1 MKRKLLATG
10 LLFAL
15 LLSTTACG
23 ATAESTGQDTN
34 NDTASASEITEAEDT
49 AAEDTTEELPQV
61 ANLELTEGVVN
72 GNRYEND
79 SFGVAFTIPEG
90 LTDDTANSKTVEAS
104 EDDPNYNQDYY
115 LLDYAG
121 VQFFFDDDVYCNTY
135 LCMYVTY
142 VELLPEEAAK
152 SDEEIVRDSIQ
163 YLESKL
169 PHIEYVQQEHV
180 IGTQTYYGY
189 LGTSYNNDGA
199 LLSLYE
205 HAIYIIRDNKVM
217 KIEIYSNGSITDN
230 SPAYSDLVDQYTQ
243 EILNSLELK

>member
-49 AAEDTTEELPQV
+49 TAEDTTEELPQV

-90 LTDDTANSKTVEAS
+90 FKDLTTDFKTTEHL
-104 EDDPNYNQDYY
+104 EFTPPGYNPDYS
-115 LLDYAG
+115 L
-121 VQFFFDDDVYCNTY
+121 Q
-135 LCMYVTY
+135 
-142 VELLPEEAAK
+142 
-152 SDEEIVRDSIQ
+152 
-163 YLESKL
+163 
-169 PHIEYVQQEHV
+169 EYT
-180 IGTQTYYGY
+180 IGDQTYYGILAY
-189 LGTSYNNDGA
+189 ANDGGTSSYRIENV
-199 LLSLYE
+199 
-205 HAIYIIRDNKVM
+205 YIIRDNKVM
-217 KIEIYSNGSITDN
+217 NIYVFSMGEVVHYDN
-230 SPAYSDLVDQYTQ
+230 STETNEPNLEAVEQYTQ